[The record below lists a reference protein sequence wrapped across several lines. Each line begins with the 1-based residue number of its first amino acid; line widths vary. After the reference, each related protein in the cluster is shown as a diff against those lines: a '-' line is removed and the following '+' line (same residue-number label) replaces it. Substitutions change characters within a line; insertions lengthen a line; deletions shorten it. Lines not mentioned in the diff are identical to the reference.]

1 MTDLYSSIAKA
12 VSRVKGIR
20 EADLRKDSLIAEL
33 SLDSLDEVEVMMM
46 LEDDLEIEVDQTQLN
61 ACKTLGDLASILE
74 NATT

>member
-46 LEDDLEIEVDQTQLN
+46 LEDDLGIEVDQTQLN